1 MSASGGPREAVFMRR
16 ALALARRG
24 WGQTAPNPLVGAVIV
39 REATIVG
46 EGYHARYGAPHAEI
60 MALRAA
66 GAHARG
72 ATMFVTLEP
81 CTHHGHTPPCVDA
94 LLAAGIF
101 RVVVATRDPNP
112 VAAGG
117 VERLRAAGVTVD
129 VGLEEAAARELNAAF
144 LHAFSSNR
152 PWVTLKLAVSLDGA
166 LADAAGR
173 SRWITG
179 ERARHVVH
187 RLRAQ
192 SDAIAVGVGTVL
204 ADDPAL
210 TVREAPAPRV
220 APRRIIFDRGARLPL
235 ASTVVRTAREVPTLV
250 IADAPDERRVRALEE
265 AGVSVLRASG
275 TLAALEELAA
285 RGVRSLLVEGGARLA
300 GSLLASALVNRL
312 IIFRGSM
319 LLGAGS
325 LGAFSAVPAYSLEAA
340 PRYAAVERRALGDDV
355 MTIYA
360 PAWPAGEHNT

>member
-1 MSASGGPREAVFMRR
+1 MDGAPHDATRDAHDLTFMRR
-16 ALALARRG
+16 ALELAERG
-24 WGQTAPNPLVGAVIV
+24 WGQTAPNPMVGAVVV
-39 REATIVG
+39 REGAIVG

-173 SRWITG
+173 SRWSG
-179 ERARHVVH
+179 RSRG
-187 RLRAQ
+187 R
-192 SDAIAVGVGTVL
+192 SGS
-204 ADDPAL
+204 P
-210 TVREAPAPRV
+210 PAPTP
-220 APRRIIFDRGARLPL
+220 APTSRRC
-235 ASTVVRTAREVPTLV
+235 SCS
-250 IADAPDERRVRALEE
+250 RA
-265 AGVSVLRASG
+265 
-275 TLAALEELAA
+275 
-285 RGVRSLLVEGGARLA
+285 
-300 GSLLASALVNRL
+300 
-312 IIFRGSM
+312 
-319 LLGAGS
+319 
-325 LGAFSAVPAYSLEAA
+325 
-340 PRYAAVERRALGDDV
+340 
-355 MTIYA
+355 
-360 PAWPAGEHNT
+360 